1 MSEQDWEFLQ
11 SQTRQHLEHEPGVC
25 GHCEYRRL
33 MAEVAREVLASGD
46 TEDGIGRWAEE
57 VQARWAGSV
66 FQRLHDEAV
75 AAGKDPATYFQE
87 RGLVP

>member
-1 MSEQDWEFLQ
+1 MSKRDREFLR
-11 SQTRQHLEHEPGVC
+11 SQTRQHVEHEPGEC

-33 MAEVAREVLASGD
+33 MAEVAREILASGD
-46 TEDGIGRWAEE
+46 AEDGISRWAEE

-75 AAGKDPATYFQE
+75 AAGKDPATYIRE
-87 RGLVP
+87 RGLLP